1 MVFKP
6 LLYMSYFISIT
17 AGQQYR
23 VFVAGSDVARR
34 TSEVDSGSL
43 FGGVFAGIILFAF
56 VIIIA
61 VLIIR

>member
-1 MVFKP
+1 MLFQLTADQQDRV
-6 LLYMSYFISIT
+6 FIS
-17 AGQQYR
+17 
-23 VFVAGSDVARR
+23 GSDVARR
-34 TSEVDSGSL
+34 TKEVDSGSL